1 MKTTKL
7 LICAAAALLTA
18 CSSDVLED
26 KGVTNPTNSQQTPI
40 GFNAGSGNVTRAT
53 DVLDALESTGHYNF
67 GVFAYKNTGDAY
79 ASETSQYIMPNYL
92 VGFSNGGVATDG
104 TTAESAVGYYKN
116 AKNTTWQ
123 RTAGTDVD
131 NKSPWFY
138 DYLGSSQ
145 YTYTGTDGYYKEGDA
160 SYMSGNDNQFLTYWD
175 LAYKTTD
182 FYAYAPYHKE
192 TDISGRTITVSSN
205 PLVSDGYDEPLNT
218 DYASKTS
225 GLSGFMYATAH
236 SINAEQRDVKLSFD
250 RWGSAQLLIC
260 FYEDIPGWR
269 VEILN
274 LDDKTTLNNGGA
286 TLSSTFTKNAYNSK
300 GIQAVPAIKTVD
312 NTSSTNL
319 SNVTYTK
326 GGYLTEIGGTNA
338 TLTVDYSTSPATVT
352 TSGTTEDR
360 KETNLMFKVPTAGL
374 STASLAPANFA
385 AETTIPNITNG
396 DQNKYSRLI
405 PEKVTSGTQKYSYSP
420 TIYYP
425 VEQPDYDEAKT
436 PGFTFHI
443 SFRMVNEVTGEII
456 VVHDATVFVPPY
468 ILAEDGTT
476 KVPITYWKNNTRY
489 TYIFRITQDVNGT
502 TDPDVPVTPDGP
514 TPDPGHALHPIVFE
528 GVNVKSFGNSTQDYD
543 TDLTGGNTLF
553 FQPIKNHSEGDG
565 FSN

>member
-7 LICAAAALLTA
+7 LFCAAAALLTA

-26 KGVTNPTNSQQTPI
+26 KGVTNTTTSQQTPI

-67 GVFAYKNTGDAY
+67 GVFAYKNTGAAY

-92 VGFSNGGVATDG
+92 VGFSNGGVQTDG
-104 TTAESAVGYYKN
+104 STTASPVGYYKD

-145 YTYTGTDGYYKEGDA
+145 YTYTGTDGYYTSSDA
-160 SYMSGNDNQFLTYWD
+160 SYMSGNENQFLTYWD

-182 FYAYAPYHKE
+182 FYAYAPYHTGTTIK
-192 TDISGRTITVSSN
+192 DRTITVNSN
-205 PLVSDGYDEPLNT
+205 PLVSDGYDEPLND
-218 DYASKTS
+218 DYATKTS

-236 SINAEQRDVKLSFD
+236 SVNAEQRDVKLSFD

-274 LDDKTTLNNGGA
+274 LDDKA
-286 TLSSTFTKNAYNSK
+286 TLDDKAGALAEDATHSYATK

-312 NTSSTNL
+312 NESSTNL

-326 GGYLTEIGGTNA
+326 GSYLTEIGGEGA

-360 KETNLMFKVPTAGL
+360 KETNLMFKVPTADL
-374 STASLAPANFA
+374 STAALAPANFT
-385 AETTIPNITNG
+385 EKTYKNITDNS
-396 DQNKYSRLI
+396 DVVCTRLI
-405 PEKVTSGTQKYSYSP
+405 PEKVTSGTQTYSYSP

-425 VEQPDYDEAKT
+425 VEQPDYDKDKT

-528 GVNVKSFGNSTQDYD
+528 GVNVKSFGNSTQDYE

-553 FQPIKNHSEGDG
+553 FQPIKNHDEGDG
-565 FSN
+565 FSD

>member
-7 LICAAAALLTA
+7 LFCAAAALLTA

-26 KGVTNPTNSQQTPI
+26 KGVTNTTTSQQTPI

-67 GVFAYKNTGDAY
+67 GVFAYKNTGAAY
-79 ASETSQYIMPNYL
+79 ASGTSQYIMPNYL
-92 VGFSNGGVATDG
+92 VGFSNGGVQTDG
-104 TTAESAVGYYKN
+104 STTASPVGYYKD

-145 YTYTGTDGYYKEGDA
+145 YTYTGSDGYYTSSDA
-160 SYMSGNDNQFLTYWD
+160 SYMSGNENQFLTYWD

-182 FYAYAPYHKE
+182 FYAYAPYH
-192 TDISGRTITVSSN
+192 TGTTIADRTITVNSN
-205 PLVSDGYDEPLNT
+205 PLVSDGYDEPLNE
-218 DYASKTS
+218 DYKDKTS

-236 SINAEQRDVKLSFD
+236 SVNAEQRDVKLSFD

-274 LDDKTTLNNGGA
+274 LDDKAELGDKSG
-286 TLSSTFTKNAYNSK
+286 TLSSTFTEHNYKTK
-300 GIQAVPAIKTVD
+300 GIQAVPAIKKVD
-312 NTSSTNL
+312 NTNTENL

-326 GGYLTEIGGTNA
+326 GGYLTEIGGTGA
-338 TLTVDYSTSPATVT
+338 TLTVDYSTSPTTVT
-352 TSGTTEDR
+352 ANKTTKKR
-360 KETNLMFKVPTAGL
+360 VQTNLMFKVPEAGL
-374 STASLAPANFA
+374 STASIAPANFT
-385 AETTIPNITNG
+385 EKTYTNITDNS
-396 DQNKYSRLI
+396 DVACTRLI
-405 PEKVTSGTQKYSYSP
+405 PEKVASGTQTYSYSP
-420 TIYYP
+420 TVYYP
-425 VEQPDYDEAKT
+425 VTQPEYSETET

-476 KVPITYWKNNTRY
+476 KVPITYWQNNTRY

-502 TDPDVPVTPDGP
+502 TDPDTPVTPDGP

-528 GVNVKSFGNSTQDYD
+528 GVNVKSFGNNTQDYD
-543 TDLTGGNTLF
+543 TNLTGGNTLF
-553 FQPIKNHSEGDG
+553 FQPIKNHDEGDG
-565 FSN
+565 FSD

>member
-7 LICAAAALLTA
+7 LFCAAAALLTA

-26 KGVTNPTNSQQTPI
+26 KGVTNTTTSQQTPI

-67 GVFAYKNTGDAY
+67 GVFAYKNTGAAYDA
-79 ASETSQYIMPNYL
+79 ETSQYIMPNYL
-92 VGFSNGGVATDG
+92 VGFSNGGVQTDG
-104 TTAESAVGYYKN
+104 STKASPVGYYKD

-138 DYLGSSQ
+138 DFLGSSQ
-145 YTYTGTDGYYKEGDA
+145 YTYTGSDGYYKSTDA
-160 SYMSGNDNQFLTYWD
+160 SYMSGNPNQYLTYWD

-182 FYAYAPYHKE
+182 FYAYAPYH
-192 TDISGRTITVSSN
+192 TGTTIADRTITVNSN

-218 DYASKTS
+218 DYATKTS

-236 SINAEQRDVKLSFD
+236 SVNAEQRDVKLSFD

-274 LDDKTTLNNGGA
+274 LDDKEKLGDKSG
-286 TLSSTFTKNAYNSK
+286 TLSSTFTEHNYKTQ

-312 NTSSTNL
+312 NKNSDNL
-319 SNVTYTK
+319 SNVTYTR
-326 GGYLTEIGGTNA
+326 GSYLTEIGGEGA
-338 TLTVDYSTSPATVT
+338 TLTVDYSTSPTTVT
-352 TSGTTEDR
+352 ANNTTEDR
-360 KETNLMFKVPTAGL
+360 KQTNLMFKVPEAGL
-374 STASLAPANFA
+374 STASIAPANFT
-385 AETTIPNITNG
+385 EKTYTNITDNS
-396 DQNKYSRLI
+396 DVACTRLI
-405 PEKVTSGTQKYSYSP
+405 PEKVTSGTQTYSYSP
-420 TIYYP
+420 TVYYP
-425 VEQPDYDEAKT
+425 VTQPEYSEGKT

-476 KVPITYWKNNTRY
+476 KVPITYWQNNTRY

-502 TDPDVPVTPDGP
+502 TDPDTPVTPDGP

-528 GVNVKSFGNSTQDYD
+528 GVNVKSFGNNTQDYE

-553 FQPIKNHSEGDG
+553 FQPIKNHDEGDG
-565 FSN
+565 FSD